1 MMIPYVNADFVSVLD
16 VANMSTSLF
25 DAMRAS
31 IPVVTA

>member
-1 MMIPYVNADFVSVLD
+1 MIIPCVNADFMSVLD
-16 VANMSTSLF
+16 VANISTSLF

>member
-1 MMIPYVNADFVSVLD
+1 MIPYVNADFVSVLD